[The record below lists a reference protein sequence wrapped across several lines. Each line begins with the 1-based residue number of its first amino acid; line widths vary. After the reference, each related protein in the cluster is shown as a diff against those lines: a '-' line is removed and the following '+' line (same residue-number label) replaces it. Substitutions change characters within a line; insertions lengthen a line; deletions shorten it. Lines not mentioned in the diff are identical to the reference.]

1 MSTIEALVYRFAFDL
16 ARRTVIGAGSGEEL
30 FAGAWRGV
38 VEGFR
43 AGRELIATRGAE
55 PAPTDSTSTDAPF

>member
-1 MSTIEALVYRFAFDL
+1 MSTIEALVFRFAFDL

-43 AGRELIATRGAE
+43 AGRDLIATRGAE
-55 PAPTDSTSTDAPF
+55 PTLPDGTPTDAPF

>member
-43 AGRELIATRGAE
+43 AGRDLIATRGAE
-55 PAPTDSTSTDAPF
+55 ATLPDGTPTDAPF

>member
-38 VEGFR
+38 VEGYR
-43 AGRELIATRGAE
+43 AGRDLTATRGAE
-55 PAPTDSTSTDAPF
+55 PDPTDSTSTDAPF

>member
-43 AGRELIATRGAE
+43 AGRDLIATRGTE
-55 PAPTDSTSTDAPF
+55 PSLPDGTPTDAPF

>member
-43 AGRELIATRGAE
+43 AGCELIATRGAE
-55 PAPTDSTSTDAPF
+55 PAPTDSTSSDAPF

>member
-38 VEGFR
+38 VDGFR
-43 AGRELIATRGAE
+43 AGRDLIANHGAE
-55 PAPTDSTSTDAPF
+55 PTLPDGTPTDAPF